1 MMNRYFYFLILFF
14 SLLYGSVLSYPQDT
28 QAQNTP
34 QLLTQ
39 AIPSS
44 LTLTDGDQFKTVP
57 VDVFRQWYTPTTQIT
72 YQQKYL
78 QEIEKS
84 SLCPVEKMFLC
95 QLILPRTD
103 QSHLRIISQSVLDA
117 DAIRVYLQQLAP
129 TISTPVIEPKFTLQ
143 EGKVTAFAS
152 GQSGRILDITTTL
165 ASIQQTLTTKN
176 NTEKFSIPLTFI
188 TESPTTKS
196 DDGANFGIVEL
207 LGEGRTNFSGSP
219 KNRIHNFTLA
229 TNQFNGLLI
238 PPGKEFSFIEHLGDV
253 DGEHGYLPELVI
265 KQNVTTPEF
274 GGGICQVSTTAFRA
288 ALNSGLKITA
298 RRNHAYPVSYYKPYG
313 MDATVYVPK
322 PDLQFINNT
331 PAYILIQTA
340 IEGQDLV
347 FRFYG
352 TSDGRKTTI
361 DGPHIL
367 ERNSDGSMKTT
378 FTQTVTNADG
388 STLLEDKF
396 PSNYKS
402 PNLFPH
408 PGQELAFTSK
418 PDNWSQKQWDE
429 YKKTR

>member
-1 MMNRYFYFLILFF
+1 M
-14 SLLYGSVLSYPQDT
+14 SYPQDI
-28 QAQNTP
+28 QAQNAT

-39 AIPSS
+39 VIPSS
-44 LTLTDGDQFKTVP
+44 LVLTDGEQFKTVP
-57 VDVFRQWYTPTTQIT
+57 LDVFRQWYTPTTQIT

-78 QEIEKS
+78 QEIEKP

-103 QSHLRIISQSVLDA
+103 QSHLRILSQSILDA
-117 DAIRVYLQQLAP
+117 DAIRAYLQQLAP

-143 EGKVTAFAS
+143 DGKVTTFAS
-152 GQSGRILDITTTL
+152 GQSGRVLDITTTL
-165 ASIQQTLTTKN
+165 ATIQQALIAKTG
-176 NTEKFSIPLTFI
+176 TEKFSIPLTFT
-188 TESPTTKS
+188 TETPTTKS
-196 DDGANFGIVEL
+196 DDGTNFGIVEL

-229 TNQFNGLLI
+229 ADQFNGLLI
-238 PPGKEFSFIEHLGDV
+238 PPGKEFSFVEHLGDV

-265 KQNVTTPEF
+265 KKNVTTPEF

-288 ALNSGLKITA
+288 ALNSGLKISA

-313 MDATVYVPK
+313 MDATIYIPK

-367 ERNSDGSMKTT
+367 ERGVDGSMKTT
-378 FTQTVTNADG
+378 FTQKVVAADG

-408 PGQELAFTSK
+408 PGQEPVFTSK
-418 PDNWSQKQWDE
+418 PSDWSQKQWDE
-429 YKKTR
+429 YKKTH